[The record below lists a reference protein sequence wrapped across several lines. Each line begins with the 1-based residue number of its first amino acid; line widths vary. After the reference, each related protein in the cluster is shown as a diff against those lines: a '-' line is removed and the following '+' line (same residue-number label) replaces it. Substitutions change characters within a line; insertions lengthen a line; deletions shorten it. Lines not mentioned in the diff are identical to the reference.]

1 MWKNWETAE
10 ETALGGAVLHM
21 TVLFSHFHVTGTKRV
36 KINSIAPAVNLLLVK
51 IIIIVGDENHLEIS

>member
-1 MWKNWETAE
+1 
-10 ETALGGAVLHM
+10 M